1 MKLHEVTLQDLSA
14 IQHTIRLP
22 NFEQFSSPKFK
33 VLTYTGE
40 YRYGA
45 GGKEDAL
52 YILATASAAHE
63 AWYTSA
69 IILDFTEL
77 KYECG
82 DHMEWI
88 LNIGHSGPTDCQFP
102 LFIVVGPK
110 CESALRTL
118 LNEEFEAFCF
128 DSLDSVLS
136 ILNERIQTYTNSLQN
151 WRAKGKR
158 G

>member
-1 MKLHEVTLQDLSA
+1 MKLNEVTLQDLSA

-22 NFEQFSSPKFK
+22 NFERFTSPEFK

-40 YRYGA
+40 YRSGA

-52 YILATASAAHE
+52 YIVATASAAHE

-77 KYECG
+77 KYEWG
-82 DHMEWI
+82 DNMGWI
-88 LNIGHSGPTDCQFP
+88 LNIGHSGPTDCHFP

-118 LNEEFEAFCF
+118 LNEEYEAFCY

-136 ILNERIQTYTNSLQN
+136 ILNERVQTYRNCLQD
-151 WRAKGKR
+151 WRAERKKG
-158 G
+158 